1 MASAR
6 SASEEPR
13 RCSIA
18 MLKEKNL
25 VLRADS
31 RKTVH
36 GQFSQFIYQFNFTI
50 GRSGENEPTIQVL
63 IV

>member
-18 MLKEKNL
+18 MLKEKL

-63 IV
+63 VV